1 MRPAMERTIGRRLLR
16 DEIRERLMDDILRGR
31 LQPGMPLAET
41 HVAREFG
48 VSQAPVREA
57 FRDLELLGFLEKS
70 AFRGARIR
78 RISRNEV
85 AEIYPV
91 RAGLEGVA
99 ARAAATRI
107 DEEGLAQLE
116 QLLNT
121 MREAAAQGDDQE
133 QVEADIAFHEAIIH
147 ASGNGLLMQL
157 WQAMRL
163 ATTTFLTISL
173 AHRPLA
179 ELADRHAPVLAAL
192 RAHDPEAAEAAMRR
206 HIEEPGEWIR
216 NEVQKDTETVA
227 SEDAEQKAEQAAG
240 AR

>member
-1 MRPAMERTIGRRLLR
+1 MNTEVERPIGRRLLR
-16 DEIRERLMDDILRGR
+16 DEIRERLMEDILRGR
-31 LQPGMPLAET
+31 LKPGTPLAET

-70 AFRGARIR
+70 AFRGARVR
-78 RISRNEV
+78 HISRNEV

-99 ARAAATRI
+99 ARAAAARMDDATLRRL
-107 DEEGLAQLE
+107 EELLE
-116 QLLNT
+116 E
-121 MREAAAQGDDQE
+121 MRDAAARGDQQQ
-133 QVEADIAFHEAIIH
+133 QVEADIAFHETIIE

-173 AHRPLA
+173 SRHSLTELA
-179 ELADRHAPVLAAL
+179 ERHVPLIEAF
-192 RAHDPEAAEAAMRR
+192 RARSPEAAEAAMRQ

-216 NEVQKDTETVA
+216 QEIQKECGEQ
-227 SEDAEQKAEQAAG
+227 SSPEQPPDAKTATG
-240 AR
+240 AK